1 MHELRH
7 GLKGMWWL
15 LCSANRKPLVDISVL
30 LGILRSFVFNN
41 EGSFLFGLLAK
52 TGLHLG
58 GGEVSIY
65 EKEGG

>member
-1 MHELRH
+1 
-7 GLKGMWWL
+7 MWWL

-58 GGEVSIY
+58 GGQNEY
-65 EKEGG
+65 L